1 MFILLLQ
8 DNFQC
13 LIDIEGR
20 QTKVSASVRQ
30 SRVICGETE
39 YSYREARGE
48 TAAQLTVLWNRDT
61 FIGRTNVTLYKCS
74 LLGSHGGRGDCSL
87 CASRDPKYE
96 CTWCSGHCTYGPTC
110 NEPVQ
115 MTCPPPRIDWVSDR
129 FRTCVEYLFGYWPT
143 LGLQYLSDCFNSRV
157 SCTQCYRSYEIC
169 VLLCGRA
176 AYACP
181 VYCLFRTSL
190 AYK

>member
-1 MFILLLQ
+1 MFILPLQ

-143 LGLQYLSDCFNSRV
+143 LGLQYLIVSIPEYLVHSTTEVMRYAFYFVAAQRTRV
-157 SCTQCYRSYEIC
+157 RCI
-169 VLLCGRA
+169 
-176 AYACP
+176 
-181 VYCLFRTSL
+181 VYLGHL
-190 AYK
+190 